1 MLLMLYTEDI
11 PNVCNVNLPNAFS
24 NVAEKTITSNGQVL
38 ITMLDVH
45 ENLKSIVNDSN
56 PLLNA
61 LLAML
66 RSFLVCLTKKS
77 IDHFEVVSK
86 MIKLSQP
93 CYFPSWTRS
102 SSEIQMLWHSF
113 PLHHQQPLL
122 FQ

>member
-1 MLLMLYTEDI
+1 MIIMVHTEDI
-11 PNVCNVNLPNAFS
+11 PNVCNVNLPDAFS

-66 RSFLVCLTKKS
+66 NSLLVCLTNNINHSYVDNK
-77 IDHFEVVSK
+77 
-86 MIKLSQP
+86 IKLSQP
-93 CYFPSWTRS
+93 SWYYPSWTRS
-102 SSEIQMLWHSF
+102 SSAIQML
-113 PLHHQQPLL
+113 
-122 FQ
+122 

>member
-1 MLLMLYTEDI
+1 MLYTEDI

-77 IDHFEVVSK
+77 IDNFNIVSK
-86 MIKLSQP
+86 MIRLSQP
-93 CYFPSWTRS
+93 SCYYPFWTRS
-102 SSEIQMLWHSF
+102 SSAIQMLWHSF